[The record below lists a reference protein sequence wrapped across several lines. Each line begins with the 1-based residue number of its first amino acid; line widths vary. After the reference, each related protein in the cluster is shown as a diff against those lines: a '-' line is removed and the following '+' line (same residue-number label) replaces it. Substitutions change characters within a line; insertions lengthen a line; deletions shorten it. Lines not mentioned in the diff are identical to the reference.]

1 MSKDAFL
8 FALVV
13 GAALLALWVA
23 MRFPEQGPST
33 ISKAFLHVGAAML
46 VSALLSPAMAFVA
59 GGGGIFL
66 AVFGVALPAFTYM
79 FLAGIWL
86 TRAFLAAVPH

>member
-8 FALVV
+8 FCLVV

-23 MRFPEQGPST
+23 CRFPGFGPSNLMT
-33 ISKAFLHVGAAML
+33 AFMHVAATFCVGFGLAPTMGL
-46 VSALLSPAMAFVA
+46 AT
-59 GGGGIFL
+59 GGGVLL
-66 AVFGVALPAFTYM
+66 AVFGVALPALTYM

-86 TRAFLAAVPH
+86 MRTAQASLPR

>member
-23 MRFPEQGPST
+23 VRFPGQGPST
-33 ISKAFLHVGAAML
+33 ISMAFLHVGVAML
-46 VSALLSPAMAFVA
+46 VSAVLSPAMAFVA
-59 GGGGIFL
+59 GGGGVFL
-66 AVFGVALPAFTYM
+66 AVFAVALPALIYM